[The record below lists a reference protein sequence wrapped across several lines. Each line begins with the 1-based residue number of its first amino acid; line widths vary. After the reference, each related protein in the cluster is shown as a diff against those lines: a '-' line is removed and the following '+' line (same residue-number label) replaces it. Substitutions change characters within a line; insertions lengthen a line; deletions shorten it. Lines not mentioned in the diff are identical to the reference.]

1 MKLAIYI
8 VSILVFSSG
17 LMYGILGNL
26 DTAVSYKFEIDD
38 PTVESTINRKF
49 PINHNSAFDQL
60 EQKRIQLERQE
71 LFFTG
76 LIIFSII
83 GLVLLFLYQKRI
95 LRIK

>member
-8 VSILVFSSG
+8 VSILVLSSG
-17 LMYGILGNL
+17 LIYGILGNL

-38 PTVESTINRKF
+38 PTVESA
-49 PINHNSAFDQL
+49 INHDQVFGQL
-60 EQKRIQLERQE
+60 EQKRIQLEWQE

-83 GLVLLFLYQKRI
+83 GLVLLLVYQKRI

>member
-8 VSILVFSSG
+8 VSILVLSSG

-38 PTVESTINRKF
+38 PTVESA
-49 PINHNSAFDQL
+49 INHNPAFDQL
-60 EQKRIQLERQE
+60 EQKRIQLEWQE

-83 GLVLLFLYQKRI
+83 GLVLLLVYQKRI
-95 LRIK
+95 LRTK